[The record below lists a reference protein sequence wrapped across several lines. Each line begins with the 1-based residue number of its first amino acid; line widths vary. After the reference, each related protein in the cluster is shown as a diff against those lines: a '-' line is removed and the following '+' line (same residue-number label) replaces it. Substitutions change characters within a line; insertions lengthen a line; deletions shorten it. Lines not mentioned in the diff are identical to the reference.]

1 MKNIVLLSSLI
12 LLLMSCTLFSPCV
25 VIVKNQSDYSIRVS
39 NDQNSAVISIAKNK
53 RDHFEVLPGKI
64 TVYIETSGITSSRK
78 VMANYLENI
87 EIIYD
92 VK

>member
-1 MKNIVLLSSLI
+1 MKNII
-12 LLLMSCTLFSPCV
+12 LLALLTFLLLSCTLFSPSV

-39 NDQNSAVISIAKNK
+39 NDQNFAVVSIAKNK
-53 RDHFEVLPGKI
+53 RDHFEVLPGEI
-64 TVYIETSGITSSRK
+64 TIYIETAGITSSHK
-78 VMANYLENI
+78 ITANYLENI